1 MTDPI
6 ARLNAALEGRYA
18 IERELGEGGMAT
30 VYLADDLKHNRK
42 VALKVLNPQVGHEL
56 GVERFLRE
64 IRIAASLSH
73 PNILPLFDSG
83 EADGLL
89 YFVMPYVEGETLR
102 HRLARERRLPVED
115 VVRLVSEIGEA
126 LARAHE
132 AGLVHRDIK
141 PENILLESGHALV
154 ADFGV
159 ARAVHVAGG
168 DRLTRTGLAV
178 GTPAYM
184 SPEQAAGEALEDARS
199 DIYSLACLAYEMLAG
214 EPPFTGS
221 SAQVVV
227 AGHLAR
233 AVPPLRERR
242 SDVPPGVERAIE
254 RALSK
259 QPADRFA
266 TATEL
271 AGALTEAITAEARVA
286 EERRTVRRRWTRS
299 LVSAAAVAAVSVG
312 GWSLFSQL
320 GAPAIERIAVLPAS
334 NLTRDPEQDY
344 FVDGVHEALV
354 TELQRSGIPTIA
366 RQAVLQY
373 RDTEKTVREIAREL
387 GVDALI
393 QPSVGR
399 VRDSVVIDVSLIGGR
414 SQMPL
419 WTRSFDSSIEGVL
432 GLYRDVTRRIA
443 DEVGAVLSAEA
454 RARLAER
461 PAVDPQAYD
470 ANLKGQFHLG
480 RQSSSDL
487 DAALQYFDLALEI
500 DPSYALA
507 YVGIAQV
514 WSRRQLFGIVPPDE
528 ARQRVKAAAQQAI
541 QLDNTLVEAQHRLAS
556 IRTWDEWDW
565 EGGEAGYQRVIQL
578 NPNYPA
584 ARRGYASLLEI
595 LGRPDEAM
603 VQIKRALE
611 LDPFNEGFQ
620 GDYGAMLIRAGRYDE
635 GIVQIQNALKTAP
648 NAPGL
653 HGPLRNAFLAKG
665 MNEEALAEWK
675 WLFFAPGERG
685 LAEAMDRGYAEG
697 GFREAVR
704 RTAEMWAA
712 RSDTIYVPPHGV
724 AALFA
729 AAGEHDRAIDWLERG
744 VQIRN
749 TNIPGAISIGPI
761 FDSLRDD
768 PRFQDL
774 RRRINLPR

>member
-1 MTDPI
+1 MSDAIT
-6 ARLNAALEGRYA
+6 RLNAALEGRYA

-30 VYLADDLKHNRK
+30 VYLADDLRHQRK

-64 IRIAASLSH
+64 IRIAAGLSH

-126 LARAHE
+126 LAHE

-168 DRLTRTGLAV
+168 DRLTRTGLAI

-184 SPEQAAGEALEDARS
+184 SPEQAAGEALEDSRS

-242 SDVPPGVERAIE
+242 SEVPLGVERAIE

-299 LVSAAAVAAVSVG
+299 LVSAAVVAAVSVG

-320 GAPAIERIAVLPAS
+320 GAPVIERIAVLPAS

-354 TELQRSGIPTIA
+354 TEL
-366 RQAVLQY
+366 
-373 RDTEKTVREIAREL
+373 
-387 GVDALI
+387 
-393 QPSVGR
+393 
-399 VRDSVVIDVSLIGGR
+399 
-414 SQMPL
+414 
-419 WTRSFDSSIEGVL
+419 
-432 GLYRDVTRRIA
+432 
-443 DEVGAVLSAEA
+443 
-454 RARLAER
+454 
-461 PAVDPQAYD
+461 
-470 ANLKGQFHLG
+470 
-480 RQSSSDL
+480 
-487 DAALQYFDLALEI
+487 
-500 DPSYALA
+500 
-507 YVGIAQV
+507 
-514 WSRRQLFGIVPPDE
+514 
-528 ARQRVKAAAQQAI
+528 
-541 QLDNTLVEAQHRLAS
+541 
-556 IRTWDEWDW
+556 
-565 EGGEAGYQRVIQL
+565 
-578 NPNYPA
+578 
-584 ARRGYASLLEI
+584 
-595 LGRPDEAM
+595 
-603 VQIKRALE
+603 
-611 LDPFNEGFQ
+611 
-620 GDYGAMLIRAGRYDE
+620 
-635 GIVQIQNALKTAP
+635 
-648 NAPGL
+648 
-653 HGPLRNAFLAKG
+653 
-665 MNEEALAEWK
+665 
-675 WLFFAPGERG
+675 
-685 LAEAMDRGYAEG
+685 
-697 GFREAVR
+697 
-704 RTAEMWAA
+704 
-712 RSDTIYVPPHGV
+712 
-724 AALFA
+724 
-729 AAGEHDRAIDWLERG
+729 
-744 VQIRN
+744 
-749 TNIPGAISIGPI
+749 
-761 FDSLRDD
+761 
-768 PRFQDL
+768 
-774 RRRINLPR
+774 